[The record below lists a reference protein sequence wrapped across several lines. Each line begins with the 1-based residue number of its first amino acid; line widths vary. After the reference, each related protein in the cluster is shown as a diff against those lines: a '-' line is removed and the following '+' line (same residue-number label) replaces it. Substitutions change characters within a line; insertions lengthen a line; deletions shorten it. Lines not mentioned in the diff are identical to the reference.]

1 MKNICSK
8 ITVQTFLTLN
18 KSYILSILEYSNLCF
33 IPTKTQIL
41 ELERV
46 EKKFTKYICYKMK
59 SLGLCYE
66 KRLKLLSMQ
75 SLENRRILQIL
86 IVIFNIKTNSQL
98 IPNEWVNA
106 ITFINNERTGIYIS
120 INRKSQYL

>member
-33 IPTKTQIL
+33 IPTNTQIL

-46 EKKFTKYICYKMK
+46 EKKFTKYICYKTK

-66 KRLKLLSMQ
+66 QRLKLLSMQ